1 VSRSVLSWL
10 RGAKSNVVV
19 IFVGRQPIFRV
30 ILQLQ
35 KESFSPAAPQPTGTP
50 DGVSAPSTNSDNMLH
65 NQIMAV
71 RFVVA
76 ERWPARVS
84 NCVRVHF
91 ENLYSRLLRHRMES
105 SLAMLSVSPLSFFVA
120 VLRVPSSMSMPYNWR
135 TLLIDTQANRCQSI
149 LDHFH
154 LCSVSS
160 AWVLVAR
167 GTILKY
173 DAATSW
179 ITLDKQ

>member
-19 IFVGRQPIFRV
+19 IFVGRQ
-30 ILQLQ
+30 
-35 KESFSPAAPQPTGTP
+35 SFSPAAPQPTGTP
-50 DGVSAPSTNSDNMLH
+50 RDGVSAPSTNSDNMLH